1 MATEA
6 PPAPATEAPLPP
18 AVGISS
24 TEVFRQARVAEGL
37 EQPAPESEPAPEQPP
52 PAAPAKPA
60 DETPAPAPK
69 KGSVPADVIDPD
81 KPTDT
86 KVHPDVAE
94 IMAAELPKGAK
105 KEQIDSFAKLKTAQ
119 ATKLQVW
126 IDKANDLEQK
136 ISQGDNSKT
145 ELEQLRKQLAEAN
158 ERAAKIGEDF
168 EKVAFEKS
176 PKFQAQFSARE
187 QTAIDL
193 AKSYLDGT
201 EIKPDIIELAAR
213 ATGRKRVEIL
223 QQAGVDDTVL
233 QLISPHLAAFDTVQ
247 REKQAAL
254 ENWKTLS
261 KQEQQQ
267 AQQQQ
272 ERAMAQR
279 AEQENKVWESVV
291 NKARTDLLPLRASKE
306 NPEWNSR
313 SEELV
318 TRAKQIFN
326 GDGADLPTFGETIL
340 KGVAY
345 DAQQEVVEHLRGEVA
360 SLRAENGRL
369 KSAAPG
375 ATMTSGSQ
383 DNGTT
388 SAPKASRDDQ
398 AKSTFNQQL
407 AVARAS

>member
-6 PPAPATEAPLPP
+6 PTAPATEAALPP
-18 AVGISS
+18 PSGISS
-24 TEVFRQARVAEGL
+24 TEVFRQQRAAEGL
-37 EQPAPESEPAPEQPP
+37 DQPPSNDAEHQPPPP
-52 PAAPAKPA
+52 PAAPDKPA
-60 DETPAPAPK
+60 DEPPPAPK
-69 KGSVPADVIDPD
+69 KGSVPSDVIDPD
-81 KPTDT
+81 RTNTPT
-86 KVHPDVAE
+86 VHDEVKDLLS
-94 IMAAELPKGAK
+94 AELPKGSK
-105 KEQIDSFAKLKTAQ
+105 KEQIDSFGKLKTRA
-119 ATKLQVW
+119 AEKLQAAL
-126 IDKANDLEQK
+126 DRAAELEQK
-136 ISQGDNSKT
+136 ISQGDTSKT
-145 ELEQLRKQLAEAN
+145 ELEQLRTQLKEAN
-158 ERAAKIGEDF
+158 ERASKIGEDF

-176 PKFQAQFSARE
+176 PRFQAQFSARE

-223 QQAGVDDTVL
+223 RDAGVDETAL
-233 QLISPHLAAFDTVQ
+233 GLISPHLAAFDTVQ

-254 ENWKTLS
+254 ADWKNLS
-261 KQEQQQ
+261 KQEREQ

-272 ERAMAQR
+272 ERAQAQR

-306 NPEWNSR
+306 NTEWNSR

-383 DNGTT
+383 DNGNAN
-388 SAPKASRDDQ
+388 APKASRDEQ

-407 AVARAS
+407 GLARAG